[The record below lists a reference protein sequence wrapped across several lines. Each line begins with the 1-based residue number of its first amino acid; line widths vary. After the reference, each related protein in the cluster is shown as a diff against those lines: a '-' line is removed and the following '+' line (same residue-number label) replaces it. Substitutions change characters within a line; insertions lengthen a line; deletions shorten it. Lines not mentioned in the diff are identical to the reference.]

1 MGDGTGATQGD
12 SMAKLIV
19 STFLLLLVL
28 FPVDASAMDTLKT
41 FIPASDKDPR
51 SDFYIELYQ
60 ALMEATRDEYGSY
73 EIRLVKGTPSRDREL
88 AELIA
93 GEVVNVDIVATR
105 TEWEERTIPIRIPLL
120 KGMLGIRLFLVRRGD
135 VPLFGQIESL
145 EALKELRM
153 GLGKTW
159 TITGLLKEQ
168 GFTIVTGT
176 SYDGLFEMLDIGR
189 FDYFPRGL
197 NEVYE
202 EIEAWAD
209 ELPNLAVEP
218 HLALQLPLPTFFFVS
233 PAHPWLARRIE
244 AGLRRMLADGSYD
257 RLFEK
262 HFGDLY
268 TRARL
273 DTRRIFTL
281 DNPHLTRETAAAIR

>member
-233 PAHPWLARRIE
+233 PAHPRLARRIE